1 MYAASAAGM
10 TVLIIDDDRE
20 LCSLL
25 QSFVAPHGWH
35 AQAAHSGHD
44 GLRLM
49 VENTVDL
56 VILDVMLPGLN
67 GFEVLRRA
75 RQRTDVPVV
84 MLTARVD
91 HDDRLRGFDAGADD
105 YLPKPFEPSEL
116 LARMRAVLRRVAG
129 RRLSASEAL
138 TLGPLRLVPMQRE
151 AWLRDQRLDLTE
163 MEYDI
168 LELLAR
174 AAGRAV
180 TRDELFGALYH
191 RQRSPVERTIDVHV
205 SNLRRKLGEDAGGAI
220 QAVRG
225 VGYRMRPSE
234 R

>member
-1 MYAASAAGM
+1 MNAPAGDEPHLL
-10 TVLIIDDDRE
+10 VVDDDER
-20 LCSLL
+20 LRALL
-25 QSFVAPHGWH
+25 QRYLSSNGYRVTAATGA
-35 AQAAHSGHD
+35 AQARA
-44 GLRLM
+44 LM
-49 VENTVDL
+49 KSMEFDL
-56 VILDVMLPGLN
+56 LILDVMMPGESGL
-67 GFEVLRRA
+67 ELTKSV
-75 RQRTDVPVV
+75 RTQSSVPIL
-84 MLTARVD
+84 MLTARGD
-91 HDDRLRGFDAGADD
+91 PADRIAGLELGADD